1 MNGQE
6 QLETRYRRVR
16 VWFGDTAIADYR
28 AEPAL
33 AARYE
38 AAMSRRFSGL
48 RVTNE
53 PLTPTDAASVIGR
66 DWRCVDS
73 HG

>member
-1 MNGQE
+1 MSG
-6 QLETRYRRVR
+6 TTDSTSPRHRVR
-16 VWFGDTAIADYR
+16 VWFGSHLIAVFV

-38 AAMSRRFSGL
+38 AAMRRRFKI

-53 PLTPTDAASVIGR
+53 PLDRSDVRST
-66 DWRCVDS
+66 
-73 HG
+73 